1 MIHKKLALCHVDAL
15 ANQHSLSVRG
25 VLHPQWPRELDTQSL
40 KQMQN
45 QN

>member
-1 MIHKKLALCHVDAL
+1 MIQKKLALCHMNAF
-15 ANQHSLSVRG
+15 ANQHSLSVCG